1 VPSKVKA
8 CPVVGTVESRVEVA
22 PLESVLIVR
31 PPPPETV
38 AHLSSVPS
46 KDRTCPVVGA
56 VAFKVVA
63 AALDRDEMES
73 FAVRSESTEALL

>member
-1 VPSKVKA
+1 M
-8 CPVVGTVESRVEVA
+8 VEVA

-38 AHLSSVPS
+38 AHFSSVPS
-46 KDRTCPVVGA
+46 KDRTWSVVGA

-73 FAVRSESTEALL
+73 FGERSESTEALL